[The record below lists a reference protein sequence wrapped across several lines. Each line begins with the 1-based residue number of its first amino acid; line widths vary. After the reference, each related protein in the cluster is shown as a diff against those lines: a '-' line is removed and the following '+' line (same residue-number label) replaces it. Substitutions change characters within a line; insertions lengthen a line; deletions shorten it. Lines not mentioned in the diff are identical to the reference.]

1 VEAAVGLK
9 EEVGDLLRSGDE
21 VALARRM
28 AGDPRM
34 IRPLVARLWDGD
46 DAVRARAAR
55 ALGEAAVHHGALMRE
70 TVRRLV
76 WALNDESATNGG
88 PGLAAL
94 GEIGRRAPGMV
105 GPYVR
110 ALAALVADQ
119 GLRVGVVRALT
130 AVAASAPGLIAPE
143 WPVLAGA
150 VDLSRPEERAA
161 LDALRDTLEGR
172 GV

>member
-1 VEAAVGLK
+1 MGLTQ
-9 EEVGDLLRSGDE
+9 EVGDLLRSGDDM
-21 VALARRM
+21 ALARRL
-28 AGDPRM
+28 AGDRRM
-34 IRPLVARLWDGD
+34 VRPLVARLWDEDG
-46 DAVRARAAR
+46 AVRARAAR
-55 ALGEAAVHHGALMRE
+55 ALGEAAVHHGDLIRE

-76 WALNDESATNGG
+76 WALNDESGTNGG

-94 GEIGRRAPGMV
+94 AEIGRRAPEMV

-110 ALAALVADQ
+110 TLAALVADQ

-130 AVAASAPGLIAPE
+130 AVAASAPGLVAPE

-150 VDLSRPEERAA
+150 VDMSSPVERAA